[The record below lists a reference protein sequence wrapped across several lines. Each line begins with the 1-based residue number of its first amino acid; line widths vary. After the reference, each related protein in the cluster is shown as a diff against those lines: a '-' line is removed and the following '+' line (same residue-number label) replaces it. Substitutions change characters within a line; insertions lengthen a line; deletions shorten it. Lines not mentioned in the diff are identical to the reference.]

1 MKTNSKATAG
11 PPEAAAL
18 PMVAKI
24 PEPTI
29 AAIPRAVRSNT
40 VRLRLSPPD
49 SRSYPAAS
57 LRIKLIGFFLKRS
70 ENDKVIFG

>member
-24 PEPTI
+24 PDPMM
-29 AAIPRAVRSNT
+29 AAIPRAVRSKT
-40 VRLRLSPPD
+40 VRLLLNPPD
-49 SRSYPAAS
+49 S
-57 LRIKLIGFFLKRS
+57 
-70 ENDKVIFG
+70 